1 MNKIIR
7 FLKSKNIPYIT
18 ELNNKILICKID
30 KYEIEVY
37 KVNNKTFEIKKYV
50 NCVEPCSPVIKG
62 NSDRMISVI
71 TRQYN
76 LCNNYYNC

>member
-30 KYEIEVY
+30 KYEI
-37 KVNNKTFEIKKYV
+37 
-50 NCVEPCSPVIKG
+50 
-62 NSDRMISVI
+62 
-71 TRQYN
+71 
-76 LCNNYYNC
+76 